1 MHLEQ
6 RSEEIVR
13 NLMNIATHVAD
24 EITAY
29 GIPIHEL
36 WNTVS
41 VTRLCMMIA
50 ASSEWART
58 SCPESAPLTRE
69 PDKMFSN
76 EVLPAPDAP
85 RMQVR
90 RWGLM
95 IPVTRFKIS
104 FV

>member
-6 RSEEIVR
+6 RSEGIMR

-41 VTRLCMMIA
+41 VTRLGMMIA
-50 ASSEWART
+50 A
-58 SCPESAPLTRE
+58 
-69 PDKMFSN
+69 
-76 EVLPAPDAP
+76 
-85 RMQVR
+85 
-90 RWGLM
+90 
-95 IPVTRFKIS
+95 
-104 FV
+104 